1 MEKIFVDT
9 NIVIDLLAKRE
20 PFYKDAQ
27 DLFTLG
33 DKKEV
38 TLQISSL
45 TFANAYYS
53 VVKHHKSVDAKKYL
67 AKFKVLVDILPLG
80 DKAIEL
86 ALASDFDDF
95 EDGLQYFVAMDHES
109 DIIITRN
116 KKDFK
121 TSKIPVM
128 TAGECLKKK
137 QIGGKKPGKG

>member
-1 MEKIFVDT
+1 MEKVFVDT

-27 DLFTLG
+27 DLFTLS
-33 DKKEV
+33 DKGEIE
-38 TLQISSL
+38 LQISSL

-53 VVKHHKSVDAKKYL
+53 IVKHYKTEDARKYL
-67 AKFKVLVDILPLG
+67 LKFKVLVKILPLD

-86 ALASDFDDF
+86 ALASDFGDF
-95 EDGLQYFVAMDHES
+95 EDGLQYFIAMDYES
-109 DIIITRN
+109 AIIITRN

-128 TAGECLKKK
+128 TAGEYLKR
-137 QIGGKKPGKG
+137 